1 MDAEFPNMGTSR
13 KSRQEG
19 TGDTGPNGHDPGAQG
34 NGEAK
39 EEKAD
44 GLPYRRLP
52 PIGAANIPPRQWAYG
67 KFLLFGSVA
76 VIGAVDGAGKG
87 VIAVGIIL
95 AQITGEPLL
104 GERVWRKGPVAIVTY
119 EDDEEEWHRRIA
131 VACLKYNLDYVKIL
145 ESVYFIH
152 KHDETKVSFGSGN
165 GGGMA
170 FPDSAG
176 MIKTL
181 NNLGIV
187 LLVIDPFNHAH
198 DGDDG
203 NNNVMIAKVA
213 AEVAR
218 IARATKVAV
227 MVLHH
232 LRKGSSGQPDDLM
245 GALSLRATF
254 RSCRILMR
262 MTEEAAAQMKITDGA
277 WRYIRIAGSKEN
289 YTPPPDKSTWYKL
302 ESIPLGNTGDE
313 TYPEGDDM
321 GVATTWQAR
330 PMFEGMDATALRAVF
345 SALRDSDHGPNKQA
359 KNTPWAGK
367 ALMERGGRSEAE
379 AGKIIKTWIES
390 GTLTKGEYYHKASK
404 HTVEKVVLNDAKAAE
419 ILAELDVSSAAP
431 D

>member
-1 MDAEFPNMGTSR
+1 MADGFPNLSAAR

-19 TGDTGPNGHDPGAQG
+19 PGCTGAKVNGAGDVVP
-34 NGEAK
+34 
-39 EEKAD
+39 
-44 GLPYRRLP
+44 GLPYRTLR
-52 PIGAANIPPRQWAYG
+52 PIGAANIAPRQWAYG
-67 KFLLFGSVA
+67 RFLLFASVA

-95 AQITGEPLL
+95 AMITGKPLL
-104 GERVWRKGPVAIVTY
+104 GERVWRTGPVAIVTY

-131 VACLKYNLDYVKIL
+131 AACLKYELDYAKIL
-145 ESVYFIH
+145 ESIYFIH
-152 KHDETKVSFGSGN
+152 KDDETKVSFGSNN
-165 GGGMA
+165 GASMF
-170 FPDSAG
+170 FPDSPRI
-176 MIKTL
+176 IKTL
-181 NNLGIV
+181 NDLGIV
-187 LLVIDPFNHAH
+187 LLIIDPFNHAH

-218 IARATKVAV
+218 IAQATKVAIL
-227 MVLHH
+227 VLHH

-262 MTEEAAAQMKITDGA
+262 MTEEAAEKMKITDGA

-321 GVATTWQAR
+321 GVATTWQTR
-330 PMFEGMDATALRAVF
+330 PMFEGMDATVLRAVF
-345 SALRDSDHGPNKQA
+345 STLRDSVHGPNKQA
-359 KNTPWAGK
+359 KHTPWAGK
-367 ALMERGGRSEAE
+367 VLMETGGRSQVEAWN
-379 AGKIIKTWIES
+379 IITSWLGS
-390 GTLTKGEYYHKASK
+390 GTLEKGEYYHKASK
-404 HTVEKVVLNDAKAAE
+404 HTVEKLVLNDAKAAE
-419 ILAELDVSSAAP
+419 ILAGLEVSDAAP